1 MSIDSQ
7 GHERRTAAEGKGRIA
22 RLWGEYSSHRYG
34 ILFFTLL
41 FTLAATPVAAAF
53 GWSVTALEVLLGVSL
68 IAAVMPLAPQRYR
81 GVFLGGILLLVLAR
95 GVAAET
101 HQDALSDTALG
112 AWAVIGLLA
121 AAGALRFVLRAGKIT
136 SEHIFAALSAYLLAG
151 LFFGMTYWVLEVEMP
166 GSFGGP
172 SDFTRESAIY
182 FSFVTLAT
190 LGYGDFL
197 PKTDMMRGLV
207 VFEVIGGQLFL
218 AVMIARLVG
227 LSTGGSE
234 KSE

>member
-1 MSIDSQ
+1 
-7 GHERRTAAEGKGRIA
+7 
-22 RLWGEYSSHRYG
+22 
-34 ILFFTLL
+34 
-41 FTLAATPVAAAF
+41 LAATPVASAF

-81 GVFLGGILLLVLAR
+81 GHFLAGILLVVLAR
-95 GVAAET
+95 GVATET

-112 AWAVIGLLA
+112 AWALIGLLA
-121 AAGALRFVLRAGKIT
+121 AAGALRFVLRAGRIT

-151 LFFGMTYWVLEVEMP
+151 LFFGMTYWVLEIEMP

-172 SDFTRESAIY
+172 SEFTRESAIY

-227 LSTGGSE
+227 LSAGRSE
-234 KSE
+234 ESE

>member
-1 MSIDSQ
+1 MEI
-7 GHERRTAAEGKGRIA
+7 
-22 RLWGEYSSHRYG
+22 
-34 ILFFTLL
+34 
-41 FTLAATPVAAAF
+41 
-53 GWSVTALEVLLGVSL
+53 LLGVSL
-68 IAAVMPLAPQRYR
+68 IAAVMPHASQKTRT
-81 GVFLGGILLLVLAR
+81 VFLAGVLLLLLAR
-95 GVAAET
+95 AVATET
-101 HQDALSDTALG
+101 HQQALSDSALG
-112 AWAVIGLLA
+112 LWVVIGLLA
-121 AAGALRFVLRAGKIT
+121 AGRAHCASCSGPGRSAVSIYLPRF
-136 SEHIFAALSAYLLAG
+136 SAYLLAG
-151 LFFGMTYWVLEVEMP
+151 LFFGMAYFALELAMP

-227 LSTGGSE
+227 LSAGPES
-234 KSE
+234 SD

>member
-1 MSIDSQ
+1 MAIDGQ
-7 GHERRTAAEGKGRIA
+7 GVASATAAGEKGPLGRY
-22 RLWGEYSSHRYG
+22 WGAYGSHRYA

-41 FTLAATPVAAAF
+41 FTLAASPVASAF
-53 GWSVTALEVLLGVSL
+53 GWSVTAMEILLGVSL
-68 IAAVMPLAPQRYR
+68 IAAVMPHATRKSR
-81 GVFLGGILLLVLAR
+81 TVFLAGVMLLLLAR
-95 GVAAET
+95 AIATET
-101 HQDALSDTALG
+101 HQQALSDSALG
-112 AWAVIGLLA
+112 LWVVIGLLA
-121 AAGALRFVLRAGKIT
+121 AAGALRFVLKGGRIT

-151 LFFGMTYWVLEVEMP
+151 LFFGMAYFALELAMP

-227 LSTGGSE
+227 LSAGPDS
-234 KSE
+234 SD

>member
-1 MSIDSQ
+1 MAIDSQ
-7 GHERRTAAEGKGRIA
+7 GLASRTEAGEKDRIPRIWRTYGSRRFA
-22 RLWGEYSSHRYG
+22 

-41 FTLAATPVAAAF
+41 FTLVATPVASAF
-53 GWSVTALEVLLGVSL
+53 GWSVRALEILLGVSL
-68 IAAVMPLAPQRYR
+68 IAAVMPLSPQRLR
-81 GVFLGGILLLVLAR
+81 GLFLASILLLVLGRA
-95 GVAAET
+95 VAAET
-101 HQDALSDTALG
+101 HQDALSDTTFGL
-112 AWAVIGLLA
+112 WVVIGLLA
-121 AAGALRFVLRAGKIT
+121 AAGALRFVLRAGRIT

-151 LFFGMTYWVLEVEMP
+151 LFFGMGYWAMEQAIP

-172 SDFTRESAIY
+172 SDFTRESAVY

-227 LSTGGSE
+227 LSGGSE
-234 KSE
+234 EPE